1 MPLACDY
8 QQGLAVQAAN
18 GSVEQ
23 SVSMSYDYDTALQ
36 FAYIAARLRL
46 GAGNNRLALE
56 FAKDAMDARYPI

>member
-8 QQGLAVQAAN
+8 QQALAIQDADS
-18 GSVEQ
+18 SVDQ

-46 GAGNNRLALE
+46 GTGNNRLALD
-56 FAKDAMDARYPI
+56 FAKDAINARYPL